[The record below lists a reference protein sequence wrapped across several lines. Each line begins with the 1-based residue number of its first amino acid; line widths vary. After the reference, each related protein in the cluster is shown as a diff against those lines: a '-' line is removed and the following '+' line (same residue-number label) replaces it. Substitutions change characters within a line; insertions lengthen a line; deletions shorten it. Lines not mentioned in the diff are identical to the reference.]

1 METGKGGVRRFRSLA
16 EELESLEQNPVARS
30 LLRDLEGQDPE
41 RIDRLMGELRE
52 QADVEERE
60 S

>member
-1 METGKGGVRRFRSLA
+1 VRRFRSLA
-16 EELESLEQNPVARS
+16 EELESLERNPVAQS

-41 RIDRLMGELRE
+41 RIDRLIGELRE
-52 QADVEERE
+52 QADIEEPE